1 MKQADIQL
9 FGAIED
15 IKKEIQKLKITK
27 LDTARLESLTA
38 KLAKNTSVSTEQIS
52 ILSETID
59 IARKPVVSQ
68 RKIVIEIASK
78 EVFFTI
84 VGLLFLLLITI
95 SFAIKYKEDNRE
107 LREVIYTERQQ

>member
-1 MKQADIQL
+1 MKQTDIQL

-27 LDTARLESLTA
+27 LDTSSLESLTA
-38 KLAKNTSVSTEQIS
+38 KLAKNTSVATEQIS

-68 RKIVIEIASK
+68 RKITIEIASK
-78 EVFFTI
+78 EIFFTI
-84 VGLLFLLLITI
+84 IGLLLALLITI
-95 SFAIKYKEDNRE
+95 SFAIKYKEENRE
-107 LREVIYTERQQ
+107 LREVIYTERQ